1 MSSETKEWFEFSKEK
16 KGPNYLWGPLACV
29 VCILLYPKL
38 CLFYEFNFGLVRHC
52 LLAVI

>member
-1 MSSETKEWFEFSKEK
+1 MPSETKEWFEFSKEK
-16 KGPNYLWGPLACV
+16 RGLIIYGVP
-29 VCILLYPKL
+29 VCILLYPKF